1 MKLRAGE
8 LTQRLGR
15 GLAGVL
21 IFGPD
26 PVAVDLR
33 RDEAILAAAGPQA
46 EADMRLTRLAAAS
59 LRSDPVALSDAMQ
72 ARGFFPGPRAVV
84 LDAASD
90 GLADIIDEAL
100 TTAVIGEDAVL
111 IATAGVLAA
120 RSKLRKLF
128 ESAPNAAACQ
138 LFDDPPGRGE
148 LAAILNAAGA
158 TGVAAGTLDALAAL
172 ADQMDQG
179 SLRQLCDTAVLH
191 AGDAPVAPQD
201 VAACAPLSAEGGIDD
216 ALAAAA
222 DGHPSA
228 LAVQLARLDAQGV
241 APTSVAIAAARLFRQ
256 LHLLAC
262 DPDGPDA
269 AVGRLRPP
277 VFGPRRAAMVA
288 RARRLGPR
296 RIEQILRLVTETDL
310 TLRSGRP
317 VPGTALIGRT
327 LMRIARA
334 SA

>member
-1 MKLRAGE
+1 
-8 LTQRLGR
+8 QRLGR
-15 GLAGVL
+15 GLTGVL

-33 RDEAILAAAGPQA
+33 RDEAVLAAAGPQA

-59 LRSDPVALSDAMQ
+59 LRGDPAALSDAMQ

-84 LDAASD
+84 LESASD
-90 GLADIIDEAL
+90 GLAEIIGDAL
-100 TTAVIGEDAVL
+100 SGAAIGEDAVL
-111 IATAGVLAA
+111 IATAGVLPA

-128 ESAPNAAACQ
+128 ETAPNAAACQ

-148 LAAILNAAGA
+148 LAAFLNAAGA
-158 TGVAAGTLDALAAL
+158 MGIAEGTVDALAAL

-179 SLRQLCDTAVLH
+179 SLRQLCATAVLH
-191 AGDAPVAPQD
+191 AGDAPVSPQD
-201 VAACAPLSAEGGIDD
+201 VAACAPLSAEGGVDE

-222 DGHPSA
+222 DGQPGA
-228 LAVQLARLDAQGV
+228 LAMQLARLDAQGV
-241 APTSVAIAAARLFRQ
+241 APTTVAIAAARFFRQ
-256 LHLLAC
+256 LHMLAC
-262 DPDGPDA
+262 APDGPEA
-269 AVGRLRPP
+269 AVARLRPP
-277 VFGPRRAAMVA
+277 VFGPRRAALVA

-310 TLRSGRP
+310 ELRSGRP
-317 VPGTALIGRT
+317 MPGAAVIGRT